1 MTRRKLGA
9 LALALVTPALLT
21 LASCGGRSEPGAPA
35 PLEIAIPRP
44 DLPEPEPATAT
55 MLVKTKRSVPA
66 RRIRALQ
73 RVKGV
78 SEVAGIAVGTLRV
91 KGPNG
96 TRRLRVGS
104 VEPMRFRNIAPGPS
118 RDADFVWSAL
128 LFGQAVPTFDA
139 AEKLGLDSRVELT
152 IDGVGGFEVGAFADN
167 GVPNFVDVLVQGSGE
182 QALAINEPT
191 EYVIG
196 AKAGTRVDVLKRALH
211 KALPSTRITTLI
223 DDAVVPSADPGV
235 AAVAE
240 AQPQGIVSGG
250 AIGTMRFE
258 IRKDGTIRPDPAWVA
273 ANIVNAEVPIL
284 GTVTCHRLL
293 IPRLVGA
300 LAEIE
305 EEGLAESI
313 DPEAYGGCYVP
324 RFIDRDT
331 TKPLSNHAFGLAL
344 DLNTTTNQLGTEG
357 NMDPRVVAIFQKWGF
372 NWGGAWARPDPMHF
386 EAAS

>member
-1 MTRRKLGA
+1 MRRTQVGAVA
-9 LALALVTPALLT
+9 LAFLT

-35 PLEIAIPRP
+35 PLQIAIPRP
-44 DLPEPEPATAT
+44 DLPDPEPATAAI
-55 MLVKTKRSVPA
+55 LLRTKSRVPA
-66 RRIRALQ
+66 RKIRRLQ

-78 SEVAGIAVGTLRV
+78 TEVAGIAVGTLRV
-91 KGPNG
+91 QGPNG

-139 AEKLGLDSRVELT
+139 ADKLGLDSRVELT

-182 QALAINEPT
+182 QTLAIDEPT
-191 EYVIG
+191 EFVIG
-196 AKAGTRVDVLKRALH
+196 AKEGTRIVGLKKALH
-211 KALPSTRITTLI
+211 RALPSARIKSLI
-223 DDAVVPSADPGV
+223 DDKVVPSADPQVGT
-235 AAVAE
+235 VAE
-240 AQPQGIVSGG
+240 AQPQQGIVSGG

-300 LAEIE
+300 LTEIE
-305 EEGLAESI
+305 EEGLAELI
-313 DPEAYGGCYVP
+313 DPETYGGCYVP

-344 DLNTTTNQLGTEG
+344 DLNTTTNQLGTKG
-357 NMDPRVVAIFQKWGF
+357 NMDPRIVEIFQKWGF
-372 NWGGAWARPDPMHF
+372 NWGGAWRPRPDPMHF
-386 EAAS
+386 EAAG